1 MSVMS
6 LNYIVCMFSV
16 GIWCDDKWQFG
27 HFCLWCAEAAKLIL
41 SLRAIS
47 SSSVFRVPW
56 LRGPRV
62 RPAPR
67 RPRPPQPSRSCR
79 PSPASSSRWPLTPK
93 RMKIYQIK
101 FFYCIELKSKLSV
114 RLILCHLCLS
124 IARLD
129 LEQRSYVLE
138 RRGVLLQLGVT
149 DGEVV
154 QVVSLVRLVTVLRAH
169 KQYDGCKHAH
179 VDWMSICCA

>member
-93 RMKIYQIK
+93 QEDEILLLHWIVVKTLG
-101 FFYCIELKSKLSV
+101 ENHSLSPV
-114 RLILCHLCLS
+114 LVDCP
-124 IARLD
+124 ARPGAALVCTWAPW
-129 LEQRSYVLE
+129 RTPSAWCY
-138 RRGVLLQLGVT
+138 RWRGSTG
-149 DGEVV
+149 
-154 QVVSLVRLVTVLRAH
+154 SLACSSRHGSA
-169 KQYDGCKHAH
+169 
-179 VDWMSICCA
+179 CA

>member
-1 MSVMS
+1 MR
-6 LNYIVCMFSV
+6 I
-16 GIWCDDKWQFG
+16 
-27 HFCLWCAEAAKLIL
+27 
-41 SLRAIS
+41 
-47 SSSVFRVPW
+47 
-56 LRGPRV
+56 
-62 RPAPR
+62 
-67 RPRPPQPSRSCR
+67 
-79 PSPASSSRWPLTPK
+79 
-93 RMKIYQIK
+93 
-101 FFYCIELKSKLSV
+101 
-114 RLILCHLCLS
+114 ILCHLCLS

-169 KQYDGCKHAH
+169 KQYEGCKHAH

>member
-93 RMKIYQIK
+93 RMKIYQINSNSFIALNWSQNSRWES
-101 FFYCIELKSKLSV
+101 FFVTCACRLPGSTWSSARMYLSAV
-114 RLILCHLCLS
+114 AYS
-124 IARLD
+124 F
-129 LEQRSYVLE
+129 
-138 RRGVLLQLGVT
+138 
-149 DGEVV
+149 
-154 QVVSLVRLVTVLRAH
+154 SLVFPMAR
-169 KQYDGCKHAH
+169 
-179 VDWMSICCA
+179 